1 MAVPR
6 ISNLL
11 ALPVRLPSRCGVY
24 HNAEREVARLRTAGA
39 GAVSLLA
46 EGAGFEPA
54 IQFPAYT
61 LSRRAPS
68 AARPPLHVASS
79 SRAAR
84 ISFVALGTQ
93 AESAI
98 PWTASPFLRSL
109 IGRER
114 RCKGTKCYGFWFAH
128 WASCC
133 WPAHLPPPWSMR
145 RVRSRISSLRLRLWV
160 WRWRRS
166 FRPNSNYGRRSLRR
180 GCRILS
186 GIQSCYG
193 SFPRLHLWT

>member
-1 MAVPR
+1 MATAVWHEIFVNMAVPR

-84 ISFVALGTQ
+84 ISCVALVTQ
-93 AESAI
+93 VESVI
-98 PWTASPFLRSL
+98 PVDSEPVF
-109 IGRER
+109 
-114 RCKGTKCYGFWFAH
+114 
-128 WASCC
+128 
-133 WPAHLPPPWSMR
+133 
-145 RVRSRISSLRLRLWV
+145 
-160 WRWRRS
+160 
-166 FRPNSNYGRRSLRR
+166 
-180 GCRILS
+180 
-186 GIQSCYG
+186 
-193 SFPRLHLWT
+193 